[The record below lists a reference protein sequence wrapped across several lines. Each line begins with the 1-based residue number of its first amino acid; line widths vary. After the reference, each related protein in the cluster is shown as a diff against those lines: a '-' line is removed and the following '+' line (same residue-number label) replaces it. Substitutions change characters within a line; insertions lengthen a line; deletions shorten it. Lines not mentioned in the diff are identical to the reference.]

1 LFFSLF
7 FKSYSSKDVIQYVN
21 SKNRRRSPLALI
33 LDSHLMLGLVY
44 VYSKTV
50 ILWHRKLDFIID
62 FISYGVFFPEDV
74 EKLYKDAVV
83 HR

>member
-1 LFFSLF
+1 MILVFQFSYLF
-7 FKSYSSKDVIQYVN
+7 YSKDVLQYVN

-50 ILWHRKLDFIID
+50 ILWHRKFG
-62 FISYGVFFPEDV
+62 FFFVMFSHVFSFSFFS
-74 EKLYKDAVV
+74 
-83 HR
+83 RRR

>member
-1 LFFSLF
+1 MNFFGIFLFFS
-7 FKSYSSKDVIQYVN
+7 KDVLQYVN

-50 ILWHRKLDFIID
+50 ILWHR
-62 FISYGVFFPEDV
+62 SYPLHCSFSMTEYRIFVEDV

>member
-1 LFFSLF
+1 MNSPI
-7 FKSYSSKDVIQYVN
+7 FKNIYKDVLQYVN
-21 SKNRRRSPLALI
+21 SKTRRRSPLALI
-33 LDSHLMLGLVY
+33 LDSHLMLGLCY

-50 ILWHRKLDFIID
+50 ILWYRKLLF
-62 FISYGVFFPEDV
+62 FSYVFSFLICFFYSDDV